1 MNELLE
7 ELYAKILEK
16 VDFTATD
23 KFEALL
29 RKCITRAVIHE
40 QDPKPNMVNVSF
52 KLPLLLEGLTPFANS
67 KGKESLLALGTQTFL
82 TITDVLEFEL
92 DESEAFL
99 VFHLRKLG
107 KFRKREADLLQEL
120 TLLWKEHPE
129 YEMSKQEFSRSLK
142 ELMRAKLIQ
151 YRRGNITLSPSFIIR
166 YHHYMED

>member
-16 VDFTATD
+16 VDFTAMD

-29 RKCITRAVIHE
+29 RKTITRAVINEH
-40 QDPKPNMVNVSF
+40 DPKPHIVNVSF
-52 KLPLLLEGLTPFANS
+52 KLSQLLEGLPTFANS
-67 KGKESLLALGTQTFL
+67 KGKEGALVLGTQTFL
-82 TITDVLEFEL
+82 AITDVLQFEL

-99 VFHLRKLG
+99 IFHLRKLG

-120 TLLWKEHPE
+120 SALWKEYPD
-129 YEMSKQEFSRSLK
+129 YEMSKIEFSRSLK

-151 YRRGNITLSPSFIIR
+151 YRRGNIMLNPSFIIR
-166 YHHYMED
+166 YIED